1 MYKCSLKLHHNELL
15 NEMEMSLLLLSM
27 VEENDIN
34 DSKETYQFPM
44 KLSQQDKNS
53 IKTFIKQE
61 INALSTINHISNNF
75 PF

>member
-1 MYKCSLKLHHNELL
+1 
-15 NEMEMSLLLLSM
+15 MSLLLLSM

-61 INALSTINHISNNF
+61 INA
-75 PF
+75 